1 MIKLLLKRI
10 ARRPMYTIGKMY
22 INGEYF
28 CDTLED
34 ADRGLS
40 QGISLEANKLRKVK
54 GKTAIPT
61 GTYKITLDVVSNRF
75 SKQKAY
81 QFCNGK
87 VPRLQEV
94 PAFEGVLIH
103 IGNDANDTEGCIL
116 VGENK
121 QVGKVL
127 NSTATFRKLYERIKE
142 DKVIIITIQ

>member
-22 INGEYF
+22 VNGEYF

-40 QGISLEANKLRKVK
+40 QGISLEENRLRKVK

-61 GTYKITLDVVSNRF
+61 GTYKVTLDVVSNRF

-87 VPRLQEV
+87 VPRLVDV

>member
-1 MIKLLLKRI
+1 
-10 ARRPMYTIGKMY
+10 MYTIGKMY

-61 GTYKITLDVVSNRF
+61 GTYKVTLDVVSNRF

-87 VPRLQEV
+87 VPRLVDV